1 MKRRLVL
8 AMTLLVTAMTL
19 CAAPY
24 SDILSG
30 AKANSITLKNAEI
43 SYRNALI
50 SVDKNSL
57 EDEVQITV
65 SGSAKVSPSLS
76 VSPSVKV
83 VLPNDGSTTIEAAVP
98 VSLDYSD
105 VSIYSASPS
114 VTVKHLF
121 DLTGYDKK
129 AITDLSN
136 SKSLLGSEQTY
147 QNAVISFETTVLN
160 SIKSLLAAEKN
171 LAAQKYTL
179 AENEKSLND
188 RVALGQIT
196 EGSVTWQQL
205 SNQIAISRNTI
216 ASLERQIENA
226 KAQYKTLTGME
237 WDGVTDLPEPD
248 LSFTVLPTGNTSVIM
263 KQIDAEIAKANLDA
277 KNVQLNPQAV
287 SVNGTL
293 SSTNSKSIAKTLTG
307 NVPVQTN
314 SIDLSAGAT
323 YSQSN
328 WSVGSSVGF
337 SYNARDNKF
346 DTPSLT
352 ISGNWQNKN
361 TTKKDELELQSLS
374 NMVIAAENSAQDELT
389 SYIQSARSL
398 ELDIMQYEYTK
409 IQTASNS
416 DYLKAGL
423 ENVKALYEAGLATD
437 AELKK
442 AEFNVKMDEYDT
454 MSVIIDGL
462 LLQNRIRQLN
472 L

>member
-98 VSLDYSD
+98 VTLDYSD
-105 VSIYSASPS
+105 ASLYSASPS

-171 LAAQKYTL
+171 LATQKYTL

-287 SVNGTL
+287 SVSGSL
-293 SSTNSKSIAKTLTG
+293 SSVNSNNVLKT
-307 NVPVQTN
+307 TN
-314 SIDLSAGAT
+314 SIDMNAGAT

-389 SYIQSARSL
+389 SYIQSARTL

>member
-57 EDEVQITV
+57 DDEVQITV

-98 VSLDYSD
+98 VTLDYSD
-105 VSIYSASPS
+105 ASLYSASPS

-293 SSTNSKSIAKTLTG
+293 SSVNSNNVLKT
-307 NVPVQTN
+307 TN
-314 SIDLSAGAT
+314 SIDLNAGAT

-398 ELDIMQYEYTK
+398 ELDILQYEYTR
-409 IQTASNS
+409 IQTESNS
-416 DYLKAGL
+416 DYLKASL
-423 ENVKALYEAGLATD
+423 ENVQALYEVGLATE
-437 AELKK
+437 AELRK
-442 AEFNVKMDEYDT
+442 ARFNVEMDEYDT

>member
-171 LAAQKYTL
+171 LATQKYTL

-293 SSTNSKSIAKTLTG
+293 SSVNSNNVLKT
-307 NVPVQTN
+307 TN
-314 SIDLSAGAT
+314 SIDLNAGAT

-398 ELDIMQYEYTK
+398 ELDILQYEYTR
-409 IQTASNS
+409 IQTESNS
-416 DYLKAGL
+416 DYLKASL
-423 ENVKALYEAGLATD
+423 ENVQALYEVGLATE
-437 AELKK
+437 AELRK
-442 AEFNVKMDEYDT
+442 ARFNVEMDEYDT

>member
-57 EDEVQITV
+57 DDEVQSTV

-171 LAAQKYTL
+171 LATQKYTL

-293 SSTNSKSIAKTLTG
+293 SSVNSNNVLKT
-307 NVPVQTN
+307 TN
-314 SIDLSAGAT
+314 SIDLNAGAT

-398 ELDIMQYEYTK
+398 ELDILQYDYTR
-409 IQTASNS
+409 IQTESNS
-416 DYLKAGL
+416 DYL
-423 ENVKALYEAGLATD
+423 
-437 AELKK
+437 
-442 AEFNVKMDEYDT
+442 
-454 MSVIIDGL
+454 
-462 LLQNRIRQLN
+462 
-472 L
+472 

>member
-8 AMTLLVTAMTL
+8 AMTLLMTAMTL

-57 EDEVQITV
+57 DDEVQITV

-98 VSLDYSD
+98 VTLDYSD
-105 VSIYSASPS
+105 ASLYSASPS

-216 ASLERQIENA
+216 AS
-226 KAQYKTLTGME
+226 
-237 WDGVTDLPEPD
+237 P
-248 LSFTVLPTGNTSVIM
+248 FT
-263 KQIDAEIAKANLDA
+263 E
-277 KNVQLNPQAV
+277 
-287 SVNGTL
+287 
-293 SSTNSKSIAKTLTG
+293 
-307 NVPVQTN
+307 
-314 SIDLSAGAT
+314 
-323 YSQSN
+323 
-328 WSVGSSVGF
+328 
-337 SYNARDNKF
+337 
-346 DTPSLT
+346 
-352 ISGNWQNKN
+352 
-361 TTKKDELELQSLS
+361 
-374 NMVIAAENSAQDELT
+374 
-389 SYIQSARSL
+389 
-398 ELDIMQYEYTK
+398 
-409 IQTASNS
+409 
-416 DYLKAGL
+416 
-423 ENVKALYEAGLATD
+423 
-437 AELKK
+437 
-442 AEFNVKMDEYDT
+442 
-454 MSVIIDGL
+454 
-462 LLQNRIRQLN
+462 
-472 L
+472 

>member
-57 EDEVQITV
+57 DDEVQITV

-76 VSPSVKV
+76 VSPSVTV

-98 VSLDYSD
+98 VTLDYSD
-105 VSIYSASPS
+105 ASLYSASPS

-293 SSTNSKSIAKTLTG
+293 SSVNSNNVLKT
-307 NVPVQTN
+307 TN
-314 SIDLSAGAT
+314 SIDLNAGAT

-389 SYIQSARSL
+389 SYIQSARTL

>member
-293 SSTNSKSIAKTLTG
+293 SSVNSNNVLKT
-307 NVPVQTN
+307 TN
-314 SIDLSAGAT
+314 SIDLNAGAT

-398 ELDIMQYEYTK
+398 ELDILQYEYTR
-409 IQTASNS
+409 IQTESNS
-416 DYLKAGL
+416 DYLKASL
-423 ENVKALYEAGLATD
+423 ENVQALYEVGLATE
-437 AELKK
+437 AELRK
-442 AEFNVKMDEYDT
+442 AEFNVEMDEYDT

>member
-98 VSLDYSD
+98 VTLDYSD
-105 VSIYSASPS
+105 ASLYSASPS

-171 LAAQKYTL
+171 LATQKYTL

-293 SSTNSKSIAKTLTG
+293 SSVNSNNVLKT
-307 NVPVQTN
+307 TN
-314 SIDLSAGAT
+314 SIDLNAGAT

-398 ELDIMQYEYTK
+398 ELDILQYEYTR
-409 IQTASNS
+409 IQTESNS
-416 DYLKAGL
+416 DYLKASL
-423 ENVKALYEAGLATD
+423 ENVQALYEVGLATE
-437 AELKK
+437 AELRK
-442 AEFNVKMDEYDT
+442 ARFNVEMDEYDT